1 MTDLHR
7 IASAHLGNLRDLGG
21 RATSDGTLLATGV
34 AYRSAELADE
44 AVATDPDLATLAIR
58 TVVDLRTAAE
68 RAAAPDQVPAGAE
81 LVVLDV
87 LADLP
92 GGAAAQLAD
101 LFERPG
107 SPEVARSGR
116 ADGAEPDRTRPGG
129 PGSDAGRGGAG
140 PGALAGVDLVAQM
153 VETYRALVSTPSAQR
168 AYAGLVR
175 LVIDPARVPLLFH
188 CTAGKDRTGWAAT
201 VLLLAAGAT
210 REQALDEYLAVNP
223 AVHEIFAPLLARVAT
238 SGVSADALRPLFEV
252 RAEYLQ
258 AAFDEVDREFGTFEA
273 YLRDGLGL
281 TEIEREAL
289 ARTLRAR

>member
-21 RATSDGTLLATGV
+21 RATSDGTLVATGV
-34 AYRSAELADE
+34 AYRSAELSDE

-92 GGAAAQLAD
+92 GGAAAQLAE

-107 SPEVARSGR
+107 SSEDA
-116 ADGAEPDRTRPGG
+116 A
-129 PGSDAGRGGAG
+129 GSDAGRGGAG

-153 VETYRALVSTPSAQR
+153 VETYRALVSTPSAQK

-175 LVIDPARVPLLFH
+175 LVIDPDRVPLLFH

-210 REQALDEYLAVNP
+210 REEALDEYLAVNP
-223 AVHEIFAPLLARVAT
+223 AVHEIFAPLLERVAA
-238 SGVSADALRPLFEV
+238 SGVGADALRPLFEV

-258 AAFDEVDREFGTFEA
+258 AAFDELDREFGTFEA